1 MAEIKSHSSSAIV
14 YKWSQDSED
23 VTVKFVLPDGTK
35 KDDIACNVTADSLD
49 LQIGK
54 EILLSGPLFAKVNS
68 EESTWTVEENR

>member
-35 KDDIACNVTADSLD
+35 KDDIACNVTADSVD

-54 EILLSGPLFAKVNS
+54 KILLSGPLYAKVNS

>member
-23 VTVKFVLPDGTK
+23 VTVKFILPDGTK
-35 KDDIACNVTADSLD
+35 KDIACNVTADSVD